1 MSGLKVLNFQREGWR
16 DAVSTLRKIANDLEA
31 GEREACSVGV
41 ISMRSESGRIDVF
54 GFGPMADDMQSLS
67 LFRLGE
73 QKLIEIILEDAEG

>member
-1 MSGLKVLNFQREGWR
+1 MSELKIFNFEREGWR
-16 DAVSTLRKIANDLEA
+16 DAVRTLRKIADDLES

-41 ISMRSESGRIDVF
+41 IGMRLETGRIDVF
-54 GFGPMADDMQSLS
+54 GFGPKADDMQSLA